1 MAKLVQHARPK
12 GSGSR
17 VPSARS
23 PVKAAKRAADVDE
36 AIKPGALLK
45 TLLEDPVR
53 FVSSQR
59 EELKAGMSLEAAR
72 AAHYEVVNDVAP
84 EKTRARVSYASDDES
99 PAPQEESPSSSSAKA
114 HSAQPLYTSHLSTRF
129 PRTQMRAA
137 GLYNRGNT
145 CYLNSVMQALLHT
158 PPLAAAL
165 LTQSLPTLLG
175 RYGVPHNAKQA
186 AKAASTFNPMAALKE
201 FFERAWQGGS
211 ATPSQFI
218 NNLRKFAKPL
228 RPGRQEDAHEYL
240 RLLLEALQQA
250 CISFPPEKL
259 RPNDPLLATTLV
271 QDIFGGRLR
280 SRVSCHSCRHNS
292 DTFDPIMDLS
302 LDVRKGINS
311 VKQALDVFTAP
322 ESLSGT
328 EKYKCESC
336 KRRVD
341 ATKRFSI
348 DAAPMALT
356 VHLKRFGI
364 FGNKINRPV
373 SYGERLHLGKYMSE
387 RTKGLGDDDA
397 SPSTAGALQQ
407 YRLYAVVHHFGSG
420 PNVGHYVAS
429 VRAPDGQWLRM
440 DDAYITRLPKC
451 PLDDP
456 SAYVLFYLREPV
468 ALDVAT
474 ASLVSHLSPE
484 KKRKPTSSMP
494 SPEKRKLAASSPS
507 PEKRKRVLKERTPSF
522 SLDDDAIGE
531 PLERGEYESLVKS
544 RRVAKSSDSSDEA
557 SVDNELPAVPR
568 PDAEPRLIKQRDLKK
583 RKKRRMALERD
594 GGSPRKKRS

>member
-1 MAKLVQHARPK
+1 MARVVQHARPK
-12 GSGSR
+12 SGGSR
-17 VPSARS
+17 VPNVRS
-23 PVKAAKRAADVDE
+23 PVRTIKRTQEVDE

-59 EELKAGMSLEAAR
+59 EELRAGMSLEAAR
-72 AAHYEVVNDVAP
+72 AANYEVVNDTTP
-84 EKTRARVSYASDDES
+84 EKTRTRESYVSEDVPPADDEET
-99 PAPQEESPSSSSAKA
+99 AGASST
-114 HSAQPLYTSHLSTRF
+114 QPLYAPRLSARF

-158 PPLAAAL
+158 PPLATAL
-165 LTQSLPTLLG
+165 LTQNLSTLLG

-186 AKAASTFNPMAALKE
+186 AKAANSFNVMAALKD

-250 CISFPPEKL
+250 STCFPLEKL
-259 RPNDPLLATTLV
+259 RPNDPLLTTTLV

-280 SRVSCHSCRHNS
+280 SRVSCHSCRYNS

-311 VKQALDVFTAP
+311 IKQALDAFTAP

-328 EKYKCESC
+328 EKYKCDSC
-336 KRRVD
+336 KKRVD

-373 SYGERLHLGKYMSE
+373 SYSERLHLGKYMSE
-387 RTKGLGDDDA
+387 RTKGFGADDA
-397 SPSTAGALQQ
+397 TLSTAGAAQQ

-440 DDAYITRLPKC
+440 DDSYVTRLPKC

-468 ALDVAT
+468 ALDLAT
-474 ASLVSHLSPE
+474 ASLAPLE
-484 KKRKPTSSMP
+484 KRKP
-494 SPEKRKLAASSPS
+494 AS
-507 PEKRKRVLKERTPSF
+507 PEKRKRPKEHAPLP
-522 SLDDDAIGE
+522 LDDDALGE
-531 PLERGEYESLVKS
+531 PLERGEYESLVKT
-544 RRVAKSSDSSDEA
+544 RRAAKTSDSSDEA
-557 SVDNELPAVPR
+557 SVNHELPALSHTDTEPR
-568 PDAEPRLIKQRDLKK
+568 PLKPRELKK
-583 RKKRRMALERD
+583 RKKRRLAQERD
-594 GGSPRKKRS
+594 GASHHMPRS

>member
-12 GSGSR
+12 GSRSR
-17 VPSARS
+17 APSVCS
-23 PVKAAKRAADVDE
+23 PVKAAKRAVDVDE

-84 EKTRARVSYASDDES
+84 EKTHARVSYASDDES
-99 PAPQEESPSSSSAKA
+99 LAQQEETSSSSAKA
-114 HSAQPLYTSHLSTRF
+114 SSAQPLYTPHLSTRF

-137 GLYNRGNT
+137 GLCNRGNT

-165 LTQSLPTLLG
+165 LTQTLPTLLG

-186 AKAASTFNPMAALKE
+186 AKAASSFNPMSALKD

-240 RLLLEALQQA
+240 RLLLEALHQA
-250 CISFPPEKL
+250 CISFPLEKL
-259 RPNDPLLATTLV
+259 RPNDPLLSTTLV

-484 KKRKPTSSMP
+484 K
-494 SPEKRKLAASSPS
+494 RKLAASSPS
-507 PEKRKRVLKERTPSF
+507 PEKRKRVPKDRIPSF

-568 PDAEPRLIKQRDLKK
+568 PDAEPRLVKQRDLKK

-594 GGSPRKKRS
+594 SGSPRKKRS